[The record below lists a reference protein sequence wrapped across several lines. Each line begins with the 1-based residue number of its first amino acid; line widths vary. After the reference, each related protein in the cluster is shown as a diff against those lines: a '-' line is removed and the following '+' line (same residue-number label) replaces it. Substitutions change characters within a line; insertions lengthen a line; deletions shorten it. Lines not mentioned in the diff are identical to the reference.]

1 MPNLQFC
8 RSLFCRVT
16 EEMGLQQQLLA
27 VTMALVL
34 PAENVAGGRLL
45 QWTWP
50 SLPGVLFRQ
59 AFFDYVGLPD

>member
-1 MPNLQFC
+1 
-8 RSLFCRVT
+8 
-16 EEMGLQQQLLA
+16 MGLQQQLLA

>member
-16 EEMGLQQQLLA
+16 EEMGLQQQFLA
-27 VTMALVL
+27 VTMALGL
-34 PAENVAGGRLL
+34 PVENVAGGWLL
-45 QWTWP
+45 Q
-50 SLPGVLFRQ
+50 VLFRQ